1 MSVSAPGK
9 CFLEGNSSQVQHL
22 ESVPQLADR
31 LDHGS
36 WAQLWAHIPH
46 LVSRKS
52 ALQDVPVGY
61 VGIDDETRSPN
72 VAGGTL
78 LSSSESF
85 SIFLPLKF
93 SNSYFKVIFLW
104 DDVYYLSNAL
114 PRGKLQKNNYS
125 LWITYHKYVP
135 GTIL

>member
-9 CFLEGNSSQVQHL
+9 CFLEENSSQVQHL

>member
-9 CFLEGNSSQVQHL
+9 CFLEENSSQVQHL

-61 VGIDDETRSPN
+61 VGIDDETSPN

>member
-9 CFLEGNSSQVQHL
+9 CFLEENSSQVQHL

-114 PRGKLQKNNYS
+114 PRGELQKNNYS